1 MVLELVIVFWNN
13 KMESTLWILNLYKL
27 KDLHVVLVDFTG
39 KSIRTDVDH
48 INVWVFNR
56 ENPDN
61 LCIFLLLKLLSAHSL
76 KFTNWVRVDVDLCSL
91 LLLDLRPASLE
102 FFLHVTPYLTRLL
115 IQLVYL
121 LLGWFLEL
129 VKSVLSLNYSCLEHE
144 ELQVSKSWKCLMS
157 SPASLNPDSCQHR
170 SIWTFVLVLWIFE
183 NGNKSGGGWFHCHTV
198 NFGSEMVEA
207 L

>member
-76 KFTNWVRVDVDLCSL
+76 KFTN
-91 LLLDLRPASLE
+91 
-102 FFLHVTPYLTRLL
+102 
-115 IQLVYL
+115 
-121 LLGWFLEL
+121 
-129 VKSVLSLNYSCLEHE
+129 
-144 ELQVSKSWKCLMS
+144 
-157 SPASLNPDSCQHR
+157 
-170 SIWTFVLVLWIFE
+170 
-183 NGNKSGGGWFHCHTV
+183 
-198 NFGSEMVEA
+198 
-207 L
+207 